1 MTTTG
6 NYDCYFLFFQSGS
19 SGNFLRFILHGL
31 ITQSDAK
38 IDISDTNHV
47 SLDQI
52 DTGVRSSRLIRR
64 SQDTSIRYCYFLEGS
79 SKIARSHHFPS
90 SDLINLINSDHVN
103 PCIIVISGTRDED
116 LLEIAANHSIKCF
129 NSDTSI
135 REQVS
140 AKITP
145 LMYAFKDFGNS
156 NNNRDN
162 LLVIKYN
169 EMFEPIEESF
179 VGLRNLEDFTGIRA
193 TEKVLENYKTYID
206 GRNTLVKNNMK
217 WLDNTL

>member
-1 MTTTG
+1 
-6 NYDCYFLFFQSGS
+6 
-19 SGNFLRFILHGL
+19 
-31 ITQSDAK
+31 
-38 IDISDTNHV
+38 
-47 SLDQI
+47 
-52 DTGVRSSRLIRR
+52 
-64 SQDTSIRYCYFLEGS
+64 
-79 SKIARSHHFPS
+79 
-90 SDLINLINSDHVN
+90 
-103 PCIIVISGTRDED
+103 
-116 LLEIAANHSIKCF
+116 
-129 NSDTSI
+129 
-135 REQVS
+135 
-140 AKITP
+140 
-145 LMYAFKDFGNS
+145 MYAFKDFGNS